1 MAEERYMELLDRAL
15 TQLPSDIEQKD
26 RFELIEPSSSV
37 MGNRTILHNLKEI
50 CDKLRREREQ
60 LLTYLS
66 KELAT
71 SGSLDGTTAVF
82 QGRFGRSTIKR
93 LIERYAQDF
102 VFCEICHKPDTKLV
116 KEGRYTFLVCEACG
130 AKSSAKRNL

>member
-37 MGNRTILHNLKEI
+37 MGNRTILRNLKEI

>member
-26 RFELIEPSSSV
+26 RFELFEPSSSV
-37 MGNRTILHNLKEI
+37 MGNRTILRNLKEI

>member
-15 TQLPSDIEQKD
+15 TQLPSDIEQID

-37 MGNRTILHNLKEI
+37 MGNRTILRNLKEI

>member
-37 MGNRTILHNLKEI
+37 MGNRTILRNLKEI

-60 LLTYLS
+60 LLTYLL

-102 VFCEICHKPDTKLV
+102 VFCEVCHKPDTKLV